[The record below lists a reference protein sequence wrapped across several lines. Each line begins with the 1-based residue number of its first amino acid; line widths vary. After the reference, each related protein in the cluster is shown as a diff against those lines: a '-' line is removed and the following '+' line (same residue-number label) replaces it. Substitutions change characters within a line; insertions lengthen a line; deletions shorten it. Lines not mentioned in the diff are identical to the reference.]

1 MIDRRPPIFFETDQ
15 RKIKVTRIN
24 HNIMWTATVVSP
36 DERSVT
42 STVVYKFGDRG
53 ANCELVYDYRDVFR
67 RQ

>member
-1 MIDRRPPIFFETDQ
+1 
-15 RKIKVTRIN
+15 
-24 HNIMWTATVVSP
+24 MWAAAVISP

-42 STVVYKFGDRG
+42 STVVYKFGDRD